1 MSYSKRF
8 EQYKTTFEKS
18 YLNVEKTDNQFTP
31 QCIGENVKLLAGI
44 SDGSYAVA
52 AISYNKNIK
61 FDLSS
66 TSLIEVKKKITKE
79 NNEYETLIFSLMDEE
94 LLSIF
99 ISFAIDLEGLI
110 NSDNEITIVEIYNRY
125 LYWQKMF
132 SQKRNIV
139 TEKTIKGLIHELFI
153 LKEFMIPKYGVS
165 QSLKGWG
172 GTEKNHKDFAY
183 SDDMWYEVKAV
194 NFGKQTVRIS
204 SIEQLDSKN
213 SGLLIITAFERTSS
227 DDGFGINLI
236 NLVNEILNIAE
247 VETDKLDII
256 SRIIS
261 MGITMDQLYDE
272 DSNINSYKY
281 LVKDTKHYKVDE
293 KFPKLSRENLPRATG
308 DVSYEIIL
316 SEIQAYKTEFL

>member
-1 MSYSKRF
+1 MMNYNKRF
-8 EQYKTTFEKS
+8 EEYKSTFDKS
-18 YLNVEKTDNQFTP
+18 YLNIDKINNQFTP
-31 QCIGENVKLLAGI
+31 QSIGENVKLLAGI
-44 SDGSYAVA
+44 SEGRYAVA
-52 AISYNKNIK
+52 VINFNKEIE

-66 TSLIEVKKKITKE
+66 TTLIEVKKIKSDEK
-79 NNEYETLIFSLMDEE
+79 NETLIFSLMDDE

-110 NSDNEITIVEIYNRY
+110 NNDDKISIIELYNRY

-139 TEKTIKGLIHELFI
+139 AEKTVKGLIHELFI
-153 LKEFMIPKYGVS
+153 LKELMIPKYGVT

-183 SDDMWYEVKAV
+183 ADGMWYEVKAV

-204 SIEQLDSKN
+204 SVEQLDSKRH
-213 SGLLIITAFERTSS
+213 GLLIVTEFERTSN
-227 DDGFGINLI
+227 DDSSGTNLI
-236 NLVNEILNIAE
+236 NLVDEILNTAE

-261 MGITMDQLYDE
+261 IGIPIDQLYDE
-272 DSNINSYKY
+272 NSVINSYKY
-281 LVKDTKHYKVDE
+281 LVKDTKHYKVNE
-293 KFPKLSRENLPRATG
+293 EFPKISREDLPKAMG

-316 SEIQAYKTEFL
+316 SEIQEHSTEFL